1 MWKSVVKVALVWIM
15 EASTGHSGSAVH
27 PHESAGRRP
36 LQSPWPSLFVLRTF
50 SVLLT
55 FPGLYRRESREREV
69 CGPPQVCGWYM
80 TAWGRVSAPS
90 ETCLVL
96 STVKGTECA
105 CNPCPSLLA
114 SQGVPSG
121 QSVGCY
127 SYLAACLEGVLPYLC
142 LWFPYL
148 FSEYL
153 PFQGLSLLLNL
164 LGFNRSVPTYILHTS
179 LLHEK
184 CV

>member
-1 MWKSVVKVALVWIM
+1 
-15 EASTGHSGSAVH
+15 
-27 PHESAGRRP
+27 
-36 LQSPWPSLFVLRTF
+36 
-50 SVLLT
+50 
-55 FPGLYRRESREREV
+55 
-69 CGPPQVCGWYM
+69 M

-90 ETCLVL
+90 ETCLAL

-184 CV
+184 CVRSEIRHNILNFQVSTLGK